1 MSALD
6 RKPEKWPKV
15 ERPAV
20 RLAFYPECHHLVLDA
35 DLRDEPCERLAVAL
49 RLDFTDSNEGK
60 PYPVCARHVAK
71 RAGQMVP
78 LLELMGAK
86 P

>member
-6 RKPEKWPKV
+6 RKPDKWPKV

-20 RLAFYPECHHLVLDA
+20 RLAFHPECHHLVTIDGH
-35 DLRDEPCERLAVAL
+35 DEPCERLAVAL
-49 RLDFTDSNEGK
+49 RLDFNDSTEGQ

-78 LLELMGAK
+78 LVELMGAK